1 MARALPSRF
10 LASTLLLLL
19 IAASAPVLA
28 QEEERQL
35 VTAQEIEP
43 YLGHWVLRMTS
54 DRGEFDAELDVQNEA
69 GEIRASLNMGPL
81 GRQSVETIFKTEEGI
96 DFRFEADLGGQ
107 RFKMKMPTALENDQ
121 LVGTVGDTGGF
132 LSLDF
137 RGITEAKAQ
146 ELERAGERRRIR
158 IRRGAQTT
166 QRTELQFDDA
176 EVVIRFDT
184 AKTDEPAFAQITAL
198 DEGVVR
204 FLQHQS
210 TKLFTDIDLKFG
222 DVLVRTE
229 NVTPD
234 YPGVYSLWLRKA
246 ADGWQLLFN
255 DKADVWGHQHD
266 PETDSAAVP
275 VEFRSDAS
283 PEAETFTVELAETT
297 DGGGSLRIAWG
308 PYVWTTGF
316 SLE

>member
-1 MARALPSRF
+1 MACGLFSRF
-10 LASTLLLLL
+10 FASMLLLLFFAL
-19 IAASAPVLA
+19 LAPAVA
-28 QEEERQL
+28 QEEEMQL
-35 VTAQEIEP
+35 VTSEDIEAFV
-43 YLGHWVLRMTS
+43 GQWVLRMTS
-54 DRGEFDAELDVQNEA
+54 AQGEFDAELEVLNEA
-69 GEIRASLNMGPL
+69 GEIRASLNLGPL

-96 DFRFEADLGGQ
+96 DFRFEAGFGGQ
-107 RFKMKMPTALENDQ
+107 TFKMKMPTTFEGNE
-121 LVGTVGDTGGF
+121 LVGSVGDTGGF
-132 LSLDF
+132 FSLDF

-158 IRRGAQTT
+158 IGRRDETT
-166 QRTELQFDDA
+166 QRTRLQFGDA

-184 AKTDEPAFAQITAL
+184 AKTDEPDFAQIEAL

-210 TKLFTDIDLKFG
+210 TKLFTDVDLKFG
-222 DVLVRTE
+222 EVLVRTE
-229 NVTPD
+229 NVTQD
-234 YPGVYSLWLRKA
+234 YPGVYSLWLQKQ

-275 VEFRSDAS
+275 LEFRSDAN
-283 PEAETFTVELAETT
+283 PEAESFIVELGEA
-297 DGGGSLRIAWG
+297 DSGGSLRIAWG
-308 PYVWTTGF
+308 PYIWTTGF